1 MIKNNLLEKVK
12 QTGIAI
18 SLLLYPLFAGFA
30 FAVHPDLLSLAI
42 GHDVLKKI
50 DEFHGNTIL
59 HFGHFLMLLGVPLL
73 IVIALHFMNKLEN
86 DKPWLGWLGGILAIG
101 GAVVL
106 AADKAA
112 LCLVPSALDMLP
124 EAQFQQMV
132 PGIEAMFHYQ
142 GGLWVLNLLP
152 ILPLGF
158 ILQSIGLVSSNV
170 LDRKI
175 SVPILIGSIL
185 MFNPDIDIIGFVA
198 TVFLAI
204 GFFPY
209 AIQIIRKTV
218 FEKSSEVL

>member
-1 MIKNNLLEKVK
+1 
-12 QTGIAI
+12 
-18 SLLLYPLFAGFA
+18 
-30 FAVHPDLLSLAI
+30 
-42 GHDVLKKI
+42 
-50 DEFHGNTIL
+50 
-59 HFGHFLMLLGVPLL
+59 MLLGVPLL
-73 IVIALHFMNKLEN
+73 IVIALHFMSQLEK
-86 DKPWLGWLGGILAIG
+86 DKPWLGWLGGVLAIG
-101 GAVVL
+101 GAIVL

-112 LCLVPSALDMLP
+112 LCLVPSALDTLS

-142 GGLWVLNLLP
+142 GWLWLLNLLP

-158 ILQSIGLVSSNV
+158 ILQSIGLLSSHV

-185 MFNPDIDIIGFVA
+185 MANPDIDIIGLVA

-209 AIQIIRKTV
+209 AIQILRVT
-218 FEKSSEVL
+218 FSNESLEVV